1 MTRREGGR
9 NRPSRSMAK
18 ADTTWREAPPE
29 SPTITEYDRTHMVL
43 YMRIFDAADDGADW
57 REVVEVLFN
66 LDPQKDPE
74 RCKRIHDSHLARA
87 RWMTTH
93 GYRELL
99 RQGQNEQKP

>member
-1 MTRREGGR
+1 
-9 NRPSRSMAK
+9 MAK

-29 SPTITEYDRTHMVL
+29 SPTITEYERTHMVL
-43 YMRIFDAADDGADW
+43 YMRIFDANDVGADW

-66 LDPQKDPE
+66 LDPAVDPQ

-87 RWMTTH
+87 RWMTAH

-99 RQGQNEQKP
+99 RQAQDEGKL